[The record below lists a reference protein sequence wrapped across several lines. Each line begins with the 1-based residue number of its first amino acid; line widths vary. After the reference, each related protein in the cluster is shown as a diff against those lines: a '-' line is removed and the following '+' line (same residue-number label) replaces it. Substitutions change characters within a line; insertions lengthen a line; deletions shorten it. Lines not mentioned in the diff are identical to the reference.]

1 MNKLSFKDQVNLMNR
16 IANNE
21 RNGNMNFSHADGGD
35 MYVDESNLI
44 GDNYDGYEYGDSYS
58 GGQKS
63 RPGTI
68 NAPQRVLSI
77 NLTNSTGTAAT
88 TIVHAAQDIYVSLFG
103 ATVATLPGVPS
114 LGTTTNGSATNT
126 PATAATLNVT
136 IDGVFYQNASTVSG
150 TDLTIT
156 GSPAT
161 YRQLLGE
168 SLTSPFEVT
177 GLRINSA
184 SSLQLSTDYT
194 VNEVDIIGSS
204 KNSPYT
210 AADKISPFQY
220 LQTIIV
226 DANFRM
232 KVNGNNSLLY
242 TVLGPVNAGLVST
255 TPNQVKILFYLYK
268 QVEAGRALAGKNTV
282 ISARSRQMP
291 GASPFKVI
299 N

>member
-88 TIVHAAQDIYVSLFG
+88 TIVHAAQDIYVALFG
-103 ATVATLPGVPS
+103 ATTASLPGVPS
-114 LGTTTNGSATNT
+114 LNVCAPTANT

-136 IDGVFYQNASTVSG
+136 IDGVFYQNTSTVSG
-150 TDLTIT
+150 TDLTVT
-156 GSPAT
+156 GSPAS

-177 GLRINSA
+177 GLRIASA
-184 SSLQLSTDYT
+184 SSLQLQTDYT

-242 TVLGPVNAGLVST
+242 TVLGPVNAGLGST